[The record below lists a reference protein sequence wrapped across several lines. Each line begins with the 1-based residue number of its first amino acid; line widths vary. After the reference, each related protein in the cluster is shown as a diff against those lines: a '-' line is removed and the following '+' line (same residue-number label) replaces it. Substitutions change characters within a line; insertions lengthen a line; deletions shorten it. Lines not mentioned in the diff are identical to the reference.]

1 MSGRTA
7 KAARAARFEQ
17 TKRRKA
23 LTRSQRSLR
32 NWGIAAAVI
41 ALIVGTGYLIYA
53 TGLLAYHGPGSTAT
67 ASPSMAMDMGPA
79 KPASLGSSQYPYAVG
94 DPGVGAVAPPMNLK
108 SSAGGTFDLSA
119 YSGKQVLLYFQ
130 EGLTCQ
136 PCWDQITA
144 IQKDMPAFHA
154 VGIDTIVSITNGPYA
169 QLTQKA
175 NDMGLT
181 IPVLAD
187 VDGAVCMQYGTLRY
201 GMMMGMNPGHTFI
214 LVGTDGHIRYRAD
227 YGGPPK
233 YTMYVPP
240 DQLLKDLKQGL
251 TASGS

>member
-7 KAARAARFEQ
+7 RAAHVEHP
-17 TKRRKA
+17 KRRKP
-23 LTRSQRSLR
+23 LTRSQQGWR
-32 NWGIAAAVI
+32 NWGIAVLVI
-41 ALIVGTGYLIYA
+41 ALIVGIGYAIYA
-53 TGLLAYHGPGSTAT
+53 TGLLANTGLGSVGKN
-67 ASPSMAMDMGPA
+67 PNMAMDMGPA
-79 KPASLGSSQYPYAVG
+79 KPANLGSAQYPYAVG
-94 DPGVGAVAPPMNLK
+94 DPGVGAVAPAIKLR
-108 SSAGGTFDLSA
+108 SSMGGTFDLSA
-119 YSGKQVLLYFQ
+119 YAGKQVLLYFQ

-154 VGIDTIVSITNGPYA
+154 VGIDTIVSITNGPYD

-175 NDMGLT
+175 TDQGLS

-187 VDGAVCMQYGTLRY
+187 ENGAVCNQYGTLRY

-214 LVGTDGHIRYRAD
+214 LVGADGRILWRAD

-233 YTMYVPP
+233 YTMYLPP
-240 DQLLKDLKQGL
+240 ATLLNDLKQSLG
-251 TASGS
+251 ASS

>member
-17 TKRRKA
+17 TKRRKP
-23 LTRSQRSLR
+23 LTRSQRNLR
-32 NWGIAAAVI
+32 NWGIAAGVI
-41 ALIVGTGYLIYA
+41 VLIVAGGYAIYA
-53 TGLLAYHGPGSTAT
+53 TGILANTNPGGTSTK
-67 ASPSMAMDMGPA
+67 SPSMAMDMGPA
-79 KPASLGSSQYPYAVG
+79 KPATLGSAQYPYAVG
-94 DPGVGAVAPPMNLK
+94 EPGVGAVAPPMNLK

-154 VGIDTIVSITNGPYA
+154 LGIDTIVSITNGPYA
-169 QLTQKA
+169 QLSQKA

-187 VDGAVCMQYGTLRY
+187 EDGAVCMQYGTLRY

-214 LVGTDGHIRYRAD
+214 LVGTDGRIRYRAD